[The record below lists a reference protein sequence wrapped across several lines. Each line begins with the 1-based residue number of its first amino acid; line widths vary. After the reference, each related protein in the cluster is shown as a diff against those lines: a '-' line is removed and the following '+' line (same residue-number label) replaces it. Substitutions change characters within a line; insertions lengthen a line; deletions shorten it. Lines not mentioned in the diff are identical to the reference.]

1 VCATPHD
8 DLEPPVIC
16 LTRLNGEPFA
26 LNPDLIERVEAHPDT
41 VISLNDGNV
50 RFLVRESLPEVLTA
64 IRDCRADVLATAYA
78 MDRGTYARPLMSVS
92 VDDECDPTG
101 DGDHAVLPFPHREER

>member
-1 VCATPHD
+1 M
-8 DLEPPVIC
+8 IC

-41 VISLNDGNV
+41 VISLNDSA
-50 RFLVRESLPEVLTA
+50 RFLVRESLPEVLRA

-78 MDRGTYARPLMSVS
+78 MDRGTHPRPLMSVA
-92 VDDECDPTG
+92 VDDDHDGDPTA
-101 DGDHAVLPFPHREER
+101 DDDHAVLPFPHREER

>member
-1 VCATPHD
+1 M
-8 DLEPPVIC
+8 IC

-41 VISLNDGNV
+41 VISLTDGNV
-50 RFLVRESLPEVLTA
+50 RFLVRESLPEVLAA

-78 MDRGTYARPLMSVS
+78 MDRGTHPRPLVS
-92 VDDECDPTG
+92 VVTADDADVDPTE

>member
-1 VCATPHD
+1 M
-8 DLEPPVIC
+8 IC

-41 VISLNDGNV
+41 VISLNDNV
-50 RFLVRESLPEVLTA
+50 RFLVRESLQEVLLA

-78 MDRGTYARPLMSVS
+78 MDRGTHPRPLVT
-92 VDDECDPTG
+92 VAGDDDLGCDP
-101 DGDHAVLPFPHREER
+101 DHGRRPRRPALPPPRGALTWIRQP

>member
-1 VCATPHD
+1 M
-8 DLEPPVIC
+8 IC

-41 VISLNDGNV
+41 VISLNDNV
-50 RFLVRESLPEVLTA
+50 RFLVRESLPEVLVA

-78 MDRGTYARPLMSVS
+78 MDRGTHPRPLVT
-92 VDDECDPTG
+92 VVADDTDCDPTE

>member
-1 VCATPHD
+1 M
-8 DLEPPVIC
+8 IC

-41 VISLNDGNV
+41 VIALNDNV
-50 RFLVRESLPEVLTA
+50 RFLVRESLQEVLLA

-78 MDRGTYARPLMSVS
+78 MDRGTHPRPLLSVA
-92 VDDECDPTG
+92 DDDGCDPATDPATDSATDRG
-101 DGDHAVLPFPHREER
+101 HAVLHFPHREER

>member
-1 VCATPHD
+1 M
-8 DLEPPVIC
+8 IR

-41 VISLNDGNV
+41 VVSLTDNV

-78 MDRGTYARPLMSVS
+78 MDRGTHPRPLMSVT
-92 VDDECDPTG
+92 VDDGHDCDPTE

>member
-1 VCATPHD
+1 M
-8 DLEPPVIC
+8 IC

-41 VISLNDGNV
+41 VISLNDNV
-50 RFLVRESLPEVLTA
+50 RFLVRESLQEVLVA

-78 MDRGTYARPLMSVS
+78 MDRGTHPRPLVT
-92 VDDECDPTG
+92 VVPDDTDCDPTG

>member
-1 VCATPHD
+1 M
-8 DLEPPVIC
+8 IC

-41 VISLNDGNV
+41 VISLNDNV
-50 RFLVRESLPEVLTA
+50 RFLVRESLPEVLLA

-78 MDRGTYARPLMSVS
+78 MDRGTHPRPLVS
-92 VDDECDPTG
+92 VADGDDLGSDPVT
-101 DGDHAVLPFPHREER
+101 DDDHAVLPFPHREER

>member
-1 VCATPHD
+1 M
-8 DLEPPVIC
+8 IC

-41 VISLNDGNV
+41 VISLSDGSV

-78 MDRGTYARPLMSVS
+78 MDRGTHPRPLITV
-92 VDDECDPTG
+92 VPDDADHDPTR

>member
-1 VCATPHD
+1 M
-8 DLEPPVIC
+8 IC

-41 VISLNDGNV
+41 VISLNDNV
-50 RFLVRESLPEVLTA
+50 RFLVRESLQEVLVA

-78 MDRGTYARPLMSVS
+78 MDRGTHPRPLVT
-92 VDDECDPTG
+92 VVPDDTECDPTG